1 MVHDTESAIMSR
13 RHNNSNMLA
22 LSGRPYNQERAKKA
36 EEIVKAWLE
45 TEFDGGRHQTR
56 IDKIAE
62 IEKRQSN

>member
-1 MVHDTESAIMSR
+1 MSR
-13 RHNNSNMLA
+13 RHNNSNMIA
-22 LSGRPYNQERAKKA
+22 LSGRPYTQERAKNA

-62 IEKRQSN
+62 IEKRQK